1 MDLDQNILRSDE
13 QTIFRLRGLYENY
26 GYRRFKM
33 SKFEAYDLYVRNKD
47 FLVSDRMITFTDARG
62 VLMALK
68 PDVTLSIIKNTRENE
83 PGPRKVYYNE
93 TVYRSGKGD
102 EGFQEIMQTGL
113 ECIGELD
120 LYHIYE
126 VTALAVRSLAAISP
140 DYVLDV
146 SHVGLVS
153 GFMEAAGVAE
163 EDYPEVMAAV
173 RSKNLA
179 ALDSFCQSR
188 NLSGTVR
195 ALLERLVTT
204 YGTMESV
211 LADLAPLCVGGKKTR
226 EAWEELNSLCALLKA
241 NGLGDNVYLD
251 FSVEGNM
258 DYYSGIAFRGFLKNL
273 SAGVLSGGQY
283 DKMVEK
289 MGKRCGAIG
298 FAIYLNELERL
309 GPAQPAFDTDVLV
322 LYDGTTDLTAL
333 TTKLSDLARQG
344 KRTLA
349 RQQAGGDL
357 RAKEILDLR
366 GGAKACV
373 SF

>member
-309 GPAQPAFDTDVLV
+309 GRPARV
-322 LYDGTTDLTAL
+322 
-333 TTKLSDLARQG
+333 
-344 KRTLA
+344 
-349 RQQAGGDL
+349 
-357 RAKEILDLR
+357 
-366 GGAKACV
+366 
-373 SF
+373 

>member
-1 MDLDQNILRSDE
+1 
-13 QTIFRLRGLYENY
+13 
-26 GYRRFKM
+26 M
-33 SKFEAYDLYVRNKD
+33 SASSSV
-47 FLVSDRMITFTDARG
+47 G
-62 VLMALK
+62 
-68 PDVTLSIIKNTRENE
+68 
-83 PGPRKVYYNE
+83 
-93 TVYRSGKGD
+93 
-102 EGFQEIMQTGL
+102 
-113 ECIGELD
+113 
-120 LYHIYE
+120 
-126 VTALAVRSLAAISP
+126 AA
-140 DYVLDV
+140 
-146 SHVGLVS
+146 GAA
-153 GFMEAAGVAE
+153 AAGVAE

-211 LADLAPLCVGGKKTR
+211 LTDLAPLCVGGKKTR

-366 GGAKACV
+366 GGAKA
-373 SF
+373 

>member
-163 EDYPEVMAAV
+163 EDYPEVMTAV

-366 GGAKACV
+366 GGAKA
-373 SF
+373 

>member
-1 MDLDQNILRSDE
+1 M
-13 QTIFRLRGLYENY
+13 
-26 GYRRFKM
+26 
-33 SKFEAYDLYVRNKD
+33 
-47 FLVSDRMITFTDARG
+47 
-62 VLMALK
+62 
-68 PDVTLSIIKNTRENE
+68 
-83 PGPRKVYYNE
+83 
-93 TVYRSGKGD
+93 
-102 EGFQEIMQTGL
+102 
-113 ECIGELD
+113 
-120 LYHIYE
+120 
-126 VTALAVRSLAAISP
+126 
-140 DYVLDV
+140 
-146 SHVGLVS
+146 
-153 GFMEAAGVAE
+153 
-163 EDYPEVMAAV
+163 
-173 RSKNLA
+173 
-179 ALDSFCQSR
+179 
-188 NLSGTVR
+188 
-195 ALLERLVTT
+195 TT

-322 LYDGTTDLTAL
+322 LYDSTTDLTAL

-366 GGAKACV
+366 GGAKA
-373 SF
+373 